1 MKNPDMRVLQS
12 SDAVDLKNCDTSA
25 LNVVFPDSK

>member
-1 MKNPDMRVLQS
+1 MKNPDMRVQQS
-12 SDAVDLKNCDTSA
+12 SGAVDLKNCDTSA